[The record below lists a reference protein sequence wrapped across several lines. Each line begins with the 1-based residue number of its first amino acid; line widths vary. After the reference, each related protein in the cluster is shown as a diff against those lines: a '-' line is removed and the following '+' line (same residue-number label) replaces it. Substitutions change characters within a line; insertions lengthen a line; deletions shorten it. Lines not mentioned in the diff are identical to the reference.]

1 MGPIEADCKR
11 SSVSLGYGLSNREEQ
26 LAKQPLT
33 VGLALIA
40 IGILLLHSSAKLPT
54 GTALSISLALSVSI
68 SLSLTVHCSLSL
80 HWQASSEMFS
90 FSHTLGQTQKYTH
103 TQPFGPKNVQILHNY
118 LIVQKRTTKKKQFL
132 PLLFQNRYC
141 TVSAGARGGTKE

>member
-1 MGPIEADCKR
+1 M
-11 SSVSLGYGLSNREEQ
+11 GYGLSDREEQ
-26 LAKQPLT
+26 LVKQPLT
-33 VGLALIA
+33 VGRAFIA
-40 IGILLLHSSAKLPT
+40 IGSLLLHSSAKLPT
-54 GTALSISLALSVSI
+54 GTSLSIARSPSLSLAL
-68 SLSLTVHCSLSL
+68 HCSLSL

-141 TVSAGARGGTKE
+141 TVSAGARRGANE